1 MKYVNK
7 KRARQQNTKS
17 FFLDHAWLFVVA
29 NRKLQ
34 FLHMA
39 AQKPGKPKC
48 RKVKKAKNPKLDQN
62 NLRLQE
68 GNGSSLSIQRGR
80 CRWWNLAKL
89 HWISLNLAEN
99 WQNTLNLA
107 KTASNLAEKNPKE
120 VHLWCCCRWSTIDYA
135 PNLIFQANTTITLN
149 AEISKKLNHI
159 N

>member
-68 GNGSSLSIQRGR
+68 SFHSEREVSVVKPG
-80 CRWWNLAKL
+80 
-89 HWISLNLAEN
+89 
-99 WQNTLNLA
+99 
-107 KTASNLAEKNPKE
+107 KTA
-120 VHLWCCCRWSTIDYA
+120 
-135 PNLIFQANTTITLN
+135 LN
-149 AEISKKLNHI
+149 
-159 N
+159 

>member
-99 WQNTLNLA
+99 WQKCIESGQNCIE
-107 KTASNLAEKNPKE
+107 SCWKE
-120 VHLWCCCRWSTIDYA
+120 SKRSALVMLLQMIDYRLCTQSNF
-135 PNLIFQANTTITLN
+135 PSQYHHH
-149 AEISKKLNHI
+149 SKCWNQ
-159 N
+159 